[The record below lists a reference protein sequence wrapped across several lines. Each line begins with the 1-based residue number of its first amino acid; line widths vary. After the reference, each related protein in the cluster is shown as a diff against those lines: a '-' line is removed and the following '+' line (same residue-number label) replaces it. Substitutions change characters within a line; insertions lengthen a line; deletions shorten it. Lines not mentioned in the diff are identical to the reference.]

1 MPALTL
7 AFSGGRGNGRV
18 LIARF
23 FTVGLT
29 CALLHNAIMI
39 GGDWLGLHYVAS
51 SFISFAI
58 VVVVGYRLHSGWTF
72 RASERSGP
80 SFARY
85 ALVASA
91 NLPAALA
98 GMFVLVD
105 LVGLPVA
112 IASPLVTVLLFGMNF
127 VGNRWALR
135 ARLTPGARPGR

>member
-1 MPALTL
+1 M
-7 AFSGGRGNGRV
+7 V
-18 LIARF
+18 LARF

-58 VVVVGYRLHSGWTF
+58 VVCVGYWLHSGWTF
-72 RASERSGP
+72 RASVRSGP

-85 ALVASA
+85 ALVAAA
-91 NLPAALA
+91 NLPGALA
-98 GMFVLVD
+98 GMFVFVD
-105 LVGLPVA
+105 LVGFSVP

-135 ARLTPGARPGR
+135 ASQSRRQTWPSGPS

>member
-1 MPALTL
+1 MVL
-7 AFSGGRGNGRV
+7 GRY
-18 LIARF
+18 
-23 FTVGLT
+23 FTVGVT

-51 SFISFAI
+51 CFISFAI

-72 RASERSGP
+72 RAAERSGP

-91 NLPAALA
+91 NLPLALA
-98 GMFVLVD
+98 GFFLLVD
-105 LVGLPVA
+105 LFGLPVP
-112 IASPLVTVLLFGMNF
+112 IASPLLTLALLAANF

-135 ARLTPGARPGR
+135 ARPQSRRQT

>member
-1 MPALTL
+1 M
-7 AFSGGRGNGRV
+7 V
-18 LIARF
+18 LARF

-58 VVVVGYRLHSGWTF
+58 VVCVGYWLHSGWTF
-72 RASERSGP
+72 HAGVRSGP
-80 SFARY
+80 AFARY
-85 ALVASA
+85 VLVAAA

-98 GMFVLVD
+98 GMFVFVD
-105 LVGLPVA
+105 LARLPVA
-112 IASPLVTVLLFGMNF
+112 LASPLVTVLLFAMNF

-135 ARLTPGARPGR
+135 ASQSRRQTWPPGPS